1 MITYVVTI
9 SKVFPTTHIRKGQ
22 QTCFLGLIERK
33 KKIHTIRGN
42 YDFWA
47 KRFQKIERGE
57 ACLSI
62 RTWDG
67 VPYYS
72 NQTEHFRLT
81 KEDGIGIQKV
91 LFDDYL
97 YTCNIDGERF
107 GVNIE
112 NIPAND
118 GLDSKD
124 FESWFRKYDF
134 KKPLAIIHFTNF
146 RYKN

>member
-1 MITYVVTI
+1 MITYVATI
-9 SKVFPTTHIRKGQ
+9 SKVFPTTHIRKGEP
-22 QTCFLGLIERK
+22 TNFLEQIEEK

-42 YDFWA
+42 YELWA
-47 KRFQKIERGE
+47 KRFEKIERGE
-57 ACLSI
+57 AFLSI
-62 RTWDG
+62 RAWDG
-67 VPYYS
+67 RPYHSAQPEY
-72 NQTEHFRLT
+72 FRLT
-81 KEDGIGIQKV
+81 KKDGIGIQKV

-97 YTCNIDGERF
+97 YTCNIDGDRF

-118 GLDSKD
+118 GLSSKD
-124 FESWFRKYDF
+124 FEYWFRKYDF